1 MDEWF
6 AQNPLMGALGGV
18 IALGIL
24 IYMMVIMTRNPGQ
37 VLPREPLEG
46 EVDPLRHMPPPY

>member
-1 MDEWF
+1 MMNEWF

-24 IYMMVIMTRNPGQ
+24 IYMLVIMTRNVGED
-37 VLPREPLEG
+37 LPRKSNGREI
-46 EVDPLRHMPPPY
+46 DPSLRVPPP